1 MIRLFDFKESKQ
13 KYVFIFLLIIT
24 FLDIII
30 YKENHSWTQLIV
42 FGFWLWFFL
51 KHKIEDIFIIKTA
64 VVFLLASLFFYI
76 ILQTEFSGYFLN
88 AGIVFILLA
97 VIIGFI
103 KHVKDEI
110 K

>member
-13 KYVFIFLLIIT
+13 KYLFIFLLIIT
-24 FLDIII
+24 FLDILI

-42 FGFWLWFFL
+42 FGFWLRFFM
-51 KHKIEDIFIIKTA
+51 KYKIEDIFVIKTA
-64 VVFLLASLFFYI
+64 VVFLLASLLFYI
-76 ILQTEFSGYFLN
+76 ILQIEPSEHFLN

-103 KHVKDEI
+103 KQVKEE
-110 K
+110 KL

>member
-1 MIRLFDFKESKQ
+1 MIRLFNFKESKQ

-24 FLDIII
+24 FLDILI

-64 VVFLLASLFFYI
+64 VVFLLASLFFYL
-76 ILQTEFSGYFLN
+76 ILQTEPSEHFLN
-88 AGIVFILLA
+88 AGIIFTLLA
-97 VIIGFI
+97 TMIGFI
-103 KHVKDEI
+103 KQI
-110 K
+110 KGVNL